1 MPCVFTDAAA
11 NTSVSPRFYDDPDSL
26 EHLNWQAID
35 SLKWSLD
42 AEELNHQR
50 MAELLIHKT
59 VGLYRLSRIEVWNES
74 IRDKVAQ
81 MYEEAGL
88 PAPTI
93 GYEPRHYF
101 TRFFAGD
108 ESSRQSIV
116 MGPYVIAM
124 NLEETIEQLLPE
136 ISKAQSAPYSSLKSL
151 LEALRGDMGVLPETA
166 ELVGLESDNEMHSE
180 DVGTH
185 TLKVV
190 DELRDQPEYENLS
203 PIDKILVELAAYLH
217 DIGKGPKSRWARKGG
232 RQQVDPDHPV
242 KALPMVRRIL
252 TEDVT
257 SLKKRSAKVICKL
270 VCYHDL
276 VGDIVGKG
284 RRPEELIDVVED
296 PRELDMLITLAKADM
311 LSVDP
316 LWPLVNQPMID
327 ALRERVVA
335 SLSDGSDDDPED

>member
-1 MPCVFTDAAA
+1 
-11 NTSVSPRFYDDPDSL
+11 
-26 EHLNWQAID
+26 
-35 SLKWSLD
+35 
-42 AEELNHQR
+42 
-50 MAELLIHKT
+50 
-59 VGLYRLSRIEVWNES
+59 LYASDE
-74 IRDKVAQ
+74 
-81 MYEEAGL
+81 
-88 PAPTI
+88 
-93 GYEPRHYF
+93 
-101 TRFFAGD
+101 TR
-108 ESSRQSIV
+108 RRSIV
-116 MGPYVIAM
+116 MGPYVIASS
-124 NLEETIEQLLPE
+124 LAETVEQLLPE
-136 ISKAQSAPYSSLKSL
+136 IGKAHSAPYSSLKSL

-190 DELRDQPEYENLS
+190 DRLRNQPEYENLS
-203 PIDKILVELAAYLH
+203 PTDKILVELAAYLH
-217 DIGKGPKSRWARKGG
+217 DIGKGPKSRWTRNEG

-252 TEDVT
+252 TEDVA

-296 PRELDMLITLAKADM
+296 PRELDMLIALGKADM

-316 LWPLVNQPMID
+316 LWLLVNKPMID

-335 SLSDGSDDDPED
+335 SLSDGSDDEPED